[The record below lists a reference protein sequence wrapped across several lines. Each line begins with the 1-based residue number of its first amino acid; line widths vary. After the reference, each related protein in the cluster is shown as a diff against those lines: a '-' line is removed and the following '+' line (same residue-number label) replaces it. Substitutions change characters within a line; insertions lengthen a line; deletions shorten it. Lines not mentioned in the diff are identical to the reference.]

1 MRDAFL
7 FKHSCAL
14 LAGGA
19 FVTPRRGRVT
29 TLVAMYDYRYLLI
42 CIAACGWLKVALAG
56 ADIVAS
62 MVTNVR
68 KEIGRLINLG
78 ASFIYQPRMPTAR
91 LKLD

>member
-7 FKHSCAL
+7 FRHSCWF
-14 LAGGA
+14 LAGAA
-19 FVTPRRGRVT
+19 FVTPRRGKGHYT
-29 TLVAMYDYRYLLI
+29 SCMYNDRYLLI
-42 CIAACGWLKVALAG
+42 CIAACGWLIVALAG
-56 ADIVAS
+56 ADIGAS